1 MLGTV
6 ALFVPAS
13 SPAMINSSAIL
24 DADSLIFDLE
34 DAVALSEKD
43 SARELLREALKSLR
57 FGGKTTIVRINSLT
71 TDFWEKDLEYMK
83 DTPLDAI
90 MIPKAGPREVKTVSK
105 ILDKYNSKIAIVPL
119 IETASAVEN
128 ISTILE
134 SSPRVKG
141 ILFGAEDYTADMG
154 IKRTKEG
161 EEIYFARARLANAIH
176 AFGVEGLDTP
186 FTDINDMEGLKSDT
200 LKGKSLGYTG
210 KAAINPRQID
220 IIRQVYAPSEEE
232 IYYALKVIKALK
244 NSSGKG
250 VFAID
255 GKMIDAP
262 IIARAKNTLKRAGI
276 EVNSV
281 D

>member
-1 MLGTV
+1 MLGSV

-128 ISTILE
+128 ISAILE

-250 VFAID
+250 VFAVD
-255 GKMIDAP
+255 GEMIDAP

-276 EVNSV
+276 EVDSV